1 MSTTLGIM
9 EGDPFG
15 FGSMFDN
22 YTFLIPEY
30 QRDFEWG
37 SDTVYEFFKDVYEE
51 LDNGKQYFFGPVVLV
66 SNGQNREQELI
77 DGQQRL
83 TSASILAAISSDIIL
98 EASINESNPETKSFL
113 ESAASGI
120 LRTVAIKNTSGVWT
134 TKITPHEDS
143 KIFYKDLLQPG
154 KPKEKMHTLKPRAR
168 NNSEI
173 AMFGAYKIFYEK
185 FLEEYPGTG
194 SAFDVAKINEFMNK
208 FWQAQKFVLLQ
219 IRVPNNDAA
228 WQIFINLNKKGEG
241 LQLMNLVKA
250 VLLSAIDK
258 GDPATGV
265 TPRAD
270 YTIIW
275 NKIIDSLDNIDFD
288 QFLHHYFVAQKRPI
302 QEKELYA
309 EIARKYSTEQK
320 AKDLIEDLERNAEN
334 YRACV
339 KPNNSDFTSSTEES
353 IISDLQKFAKP
364 LGIKHAYPILLSG
377 FTKYYKVATEKPKF
391 AKLVEM
397 TLKFFVRSRT
407 ICTVEPAKLE
417 KIASD
422 AATMIRNGDDF
433 EDIKN
438 HFISNQP
445 SASIF
450 DAKFKEHTKV
460 NIKRDYFILE
470 KINQYGYMDTAA
482 DLSSVATSKQSIEH
496 IMPKTLTKDWKD
508 HLKRNNPG
516 LEDARLTQ
524 LWETNLNKWGNLSP
538 MHKDN
543 NTALQNLLFHQK
555 DAHPRGYKASNAT
568 INKKIERDDTDPSGE
583 VVEHAQSDPKF
594 PEKWWD
600 FKSIDKRTETLVK
613 KAENVFKIV

>member
-1 MSTTLGIM
+1 M

-22 YTFLIPEY
+22 YTFIIPEY
-30 QRDFEWG
+30 QRDFEWEG
-37 SDTVYEFFKDVYEE
+37 DKVFDFFKDVKEE
-51 LDNGKQYFFGPVVLV
+51 LDNGKQYFFGPIVIV

-83 TSASILAAISSDIIL
+83 TSASILAAVSSDILL
-98 EASINESNPETKSFL
+98 EASINESNPGTKSLL
-113 ESAASGI
+113 ESASKAI
-120 LRTVAIKNTSGVWT
+120 IRTVAVEGTTGIWT

-154 KPKEKMHTLKPRAR
+154 KPKEKMVRLRPNAR
-168 NNSEI
+168 ISSEI
-173 AMFGAYKIFYEK
+173 AMLRAYKIFHEK
-185 FLEEYPGTG
+185 FLETYPGQDSG
-194 SAFDVAKINEFMNK
+194 FDAAKINDFMTN
-208 FWQAQKFVLLQ
+208 FWKGENYVLLQ
-219 IRVPNNDAA
+219 IRVPTNDAA
-228 WQIFINLNKKGEG
+228 WQIFINLNTKGQE
-241 LQLMNLVKA
+241 LQIMNLVKA

-258 GDPATGV
+258 DDPVTGA

-270 YTIIW
+270 YTVIW
-275 NKIIDSLDNIDFD
+275 NRMVDSLDGIDFG
-288 QFLHHYFVAQKRPI
+288 QFLHHYFVAHKKSI
-302 QEKELYA
+302 QEKELYVD
-309 EIARKYSTEQK
+309 IVTYYFQQSK
-320 AKDLIEDLERNAEN
+320 AKELIEDLERNAEN

-339 KPNNSDFTSSTEES
+339 KPNNSDFPFTGEES

-377 FTKYYKVATEKPKF
+377 LTKYYQVATEKPKF

-417 KIASD
+417 RIASE
-422 AATMIRNGDDF
+422 AAKMIREGKPFD
-433 EDIKN
+433 DIKN
-438 HFISNQP
+438 HFIYNQP
-445 SASIF
+445 AEPTF
-450 DAKFKEHTKV
+450 DAKFKEHNKV

-470 KINQYGYMDTAA
+470 KINQYGYMDSAA

-496 IMPKTLTKDWKD
+496 IMPKTLTQQWKN
-508 HLKRNNPG
+508 HLKRKNPS
-516 LEDARLTQ
+516 LTEPRLKQ

-555 DAHPRGYKASNAT
+555 DAHARGYKASNAT
-568 INKKIERDDTDPSGE
+568 INKKIERDDTDPSN
-583 VVEHAQSDPKF
+583 VIEHAQSDSAY

-600 FKSIDKRTETLVK
+600 FESIDKRTETLAK
-613 KAENVFKIV
+613 KAEKVFKVT